1 MLNVE
6 MLSTG
11 DEVLHGQIID
21 TNAAWLADFFFNQGL
36 PLTRRNTV
44 GDDLDALVAIL
55 RERSEQADV
64 LIVNGGL
71 GPTSDDLSALAAA
84 TAKGE
89 GLILHPEWLET
100 MTRFF
105 AERGRPM
112 AESNR
117 KQAEIPASAEMIN
130 NPVGTACGFAIQL
143 NRCLMF
149 FTPGVP
155 SEFKVM
161 VEQEILPRLRQRFT
175 LPDPPVCLR
184 MTTFGR
190 SESELAQSL
199 NPLTLPPGVVMGYLN
214 LGSCKWTGDAHTDA
228 LIEATINNYTIEWKK
243 ADAVIKREKY
253 NITNGDELPQTG
265 VIQMAKV
272 YIAKKRKLK
281 VGDKMAGR
289 HGNKGIVARI
299 VRDEDM
305 PFLEDGTIVD
315 ICLNP
320 LGVPS
325 RMNLGQIYETV
336 LGWAGRELG
345 LKFATPIFDG
355 ASLDQINEYT
365 AKAGIPHSGRTYLYD
380 GGTGEKF
387 DQPATVGVIYMLKLG
402 HMIDDKMHARSIGPY
417 SLITQQPLGGKAQ
430 FGGQRFGEMEVW
442 ALEGFGAANILQEI
456 LTIKSD
462 DVMGRAKA
470 YEAIVK
476 GENLP
481 KPGIPEA
488 MNVLLHELR
497 GLALSVKLE

>member
-11 DEVLHGQIID
+11 DEVLHGQIVD

-184 MTTFGR
+184 LTTFGR

-199 NPLTLPPGVVMGYLN
+199 NPLTLPPGVVMGYR
-214 LGSCKWTGDAHTDA
+214 SSMPI
-228 LIEATINNYTIEWKK
+228 IE
-243 ADAVIKREKY
+243 
-253 NITNGDELPQTG
+253 
-265 VIQMAKV
+265 
-272 YIAKKRKLK
+272 
-281 VGDKMAGR
+281 
-289 HGNKGIVARI
+289 
-299 VRDEDM
+299 
-305 PFLEDGTIVD
+305 
-315 ICLNP
+315 
-320 LGVPS
+320 
-325 RMNLGQIYETV
+325 
-336 LGWAGRELG
+336 
-345 LKFATPIFDG
+345 
-355 ASLDQINEYT
+355 
-365 AKAGIPHSGRTYLYD
+365 
-380 GGTGEKF
+380 
-387 DQPATVGVIYMLKLG
+387 LKLT
-402 HMIDDKMHARSIGPY
+402 GPANQRDAMLALWPEVRKVAGD
-417 SLITQQPLGGKAQ
+417 SLIFEGTEGLPAQIARCLQERQLSLTLSEQFTSGLLALQLSRAGAPLLASEVVPAQ
-430 FGGQRFGEMEVW
+430 EETLAQAAR
-442 ALEGFGAANILQEI
+442 GAAERRINHF
-456 LTIKSD
+456 
-462 DVMGRAKA
+462 A
-470 YEAIVK
+470 
-476 GENLP
+476 
-481 KPGIPEA
+481 
-488 MNVLLHELR
+488 
-497 GLALSVKLE
+497 GLALAVSGQENDHLNVALATPDGTFALRVKFSATRHSLAVRQEVCAMMALNMLRRWLNGQPLASEHGWINVVDSLSL

>member
-11 DEVLHGQIID
+11 DEVLHGQIVD

-36 PLTRRNTV
+36 PLTRRHTV

-84 TAKGE
+84 TAKCE
-89 GLILHPEWLET
+89 GLILHPEWLDT

-175 LPDPPVCLR
+175 LPEPPVCLR
-184 MTTFGR
+184 LTTFGR

-199 NPLTLPPGVVMGYLN
+199 NPLTLPPGVVMGYR
-214 LGSCKWTGDAHTDA
+214 SSMPI
-228 LIEATINNYTIEWKK
+228 IE
-243 ADAVIKREKY
+243 
-253 NITNGDELPQTG
+253 
-265 VIQMAKV
+265 
-272 YIAKKRKLK
+272 
-281 VGDKMAGR
+281 
-289 HGNKGIVARI
+289 
-299 VRDEDM
+299 
-305 PFLEDGTIVD
+305 
-315 ICLNP
+315 
-320 LGVPS
+320 
-325 RMNLGQIYETV
+325 
-336 LGWAGRELG
+336 
-345 LKFATPIFDG
+345 
-355 ASLDQINEYT
+355 
-365 AKAGIPHSGRTYLYD
+365 
-380 GGTGEKF
+380 
-387 DQPATVGVIYMLKLG
+387 LKLT
-402 HMIDDKMHARSIGPY
+402 GPAEQRDAMLALWPEVRKVAGD
-417 SLITQQPLGGKAQ
+417 SLIFEGTEGLPAQ
-430 FGGQRFGEMEVW
+430 IARC
-442 ALEGFGAANILQEI
+442 LQERQLS
-456 LTIKSD
+456 LTLSEQFT
-462 DVMGRAKA
+462 GGLLALQLSRAGA
-470 YEAIVK
+470 
-476 GENLP
+476 P
-481 KPGIPEA
+481 
-488 MNVLLHELR
+488 LLASEVVPAQEETLAQAARWAAERRINHFA
-497 GLALSVKLE
+497 GLALAVSGQENDHLNVALATPDGTFALRVKFSVTRHSLAVRQEVCAMMALNLLRRWLNGQPLASEHGWINVVDSLSL

>member
-11 DEVLHGQIID
+11 DEVLHGQIVD

-36 PLTRRNTV
+36 PLTRRHTV

-89 GLILHPEWLET
+89 GLILHPEWLDT

-175 LPDPPVCLR
+175 LPEPPVCLR
-184 MTTFGR
+184 LTTFGR

-199 NPLTLPPGVVMGYLN
+199 NPLTLPPGVVMGYR
-214 LGSCKWTGDAHTDA
+214 SSMPI
-228 LIEATINNYTIEWKK
+228 IE
-243 ADAVIKREKY
+243 
-253 NITNGDELPQTG
+253 
-265 VIQMAKV
+265 
-272 YIAKKRKLK
+272 
-281 VGDKMAGR
+281 
-289 HGNKGIVARI
+289 
-299 VRDEDM
+299 
-305 PFLEDGTIVD
+305 
-315 ICLNP
+315 
-320 LGVPS
+320 
-325 RMNLGQIYETV
+325 
-336 LGWAGRELG
+336 
-345 LKFATPIFDG
+345 
-355 ASLDQINEYT
+355 
-365 AKAGIPHSGRTYLYD
+365 
-380 GGTGEKF
+380 
-387 DQPATVGVIYMLKLG
+387 LKLT
-402 HMIDDKMHARSIGPY
+402 GPAEQRDAMLALWPEVRKVAGD
-417 SLITQQPLGGKAQ
+417 SLIFEGTEGLPAQ
-430 FGGQRFGEMEVW
+430 IARC
-442 ALEGFGAANILQEI
+442 LQERQLS
-456 LTIKSD
+456 LTLSEQFT
-462 DVMGRAKA
+462 GGLLALQLSRAGA
-470 YEAIVK
+470 
-476 GENLP
+476 P
-481 KPGIPEA
+481 
-488 MNVLLHELR
+488 LLASEVVPAQEETLAQAARWAAERRINHFA
-497 GLALSVKLE
+497 GLALAVSGQENDHLNVALATPDGTFALRVKFSVTRHSLAVRQEVCAMMALNLLRRWLNGQPLASEHGWINVVDSLSM

>member
-11 DEVLHGQIID
+11 DEVLHGQIVD

-44 GDDLDALVAIL
+44 GDNLDALVAIL

-175 LPDPPVCLR
+175 LPVCLR

-199 NPLTLPPGVVMGYLN
+199 NPLTLPPGVVMGYR
-214 LGSCKWTGDAHTDA
+214 SSMPI
-228 LIEATINNYTIEWKK
+228 IE
-243 ADAVIKREKY
+243 
-253 NITNGDELPQTG
+253 
-265 VIQMAKV
+265 
-272 YIAKKRKLK
+272 
-281 VGDKMAGR
+281 
-289 HGNKGIVARI
+289 
-299 VRDEDM
+299 
-305 PFLEDGTIVD
+305 
-315 ICLNP
+315 
-320 LGVPS
+320 
-325 RMNLGQIYETV
+325 
-336 LGWAGRELG
+336 
-345 LKFATPIFDG
+345 
-355 ASLDQINEYT
+355 
-365 AKAGIPHSGRTYLYD
+365 
-380 GGTGEKF
+380 
-387 DQPATVGVIYMLKLG
+387 LKLT
-402 HMIDDKMHARSIGPY
+402 GPANQRDAMLALWPEVRKVAGD
-417 SLITQQPLGGKAQ
+417 SLIFEGTEGLPAQ
-430 FGGQRFGEMEVW
+430 IARC
-442 ALEGFGAANILQEI
+442 LQERQLS
-456 LTIKSD
+456 LTLSEQFTS
-462 DVMGRAKA
+462 GLLALQLSRAGA
-470 YEAIVK
+470 
-476 GENLP
+476 P
-481 KPGIPEA
+481 
-488 MNVLLHELR
+488 LLASEVVPAQEETLAQAARWAAERRINHFA
-497 GLALSVKLE
+497 GLALAVSGQENDHLNVALATPDGTFALRVKFSATRHSLAVRQEVCAMMALNMLRRWLNGQPLASEHGWINVVDSLSL

>member
-199 NPLTLPPGVVMGYLN
+199 NPLTLPPGVVMGYR
-214 LGSCKWTGDAHTDA
+214 SSMPI
-228 LIEATINNYTIEWKK
+228 IE
-243 ADAVIKREKY
+243 
-253 NITNGDELPQTG
+253 
-265 VIQMAKV
+265 
-272 YIAKKRKLK
+272 
-281 VGDKMAGR
+281 
-289 HGNKGIVARI
+289 
-299 VRDEDM
+299 
-305 PFLEDGTIVD
+305 
-315 ICLNP
+315 
-320 LGVPS
+320 
-325 RMNLGQIYETV
+325 
-336 LGWAGRELG
+336 
-345 LKFATPIFDG
+345 
-355 ASLDQINEYT
+355 
-365 AKAGIPHSGRTYLYD
+365 
-380 GGTGEKF
+380 
-387 DQPATVGVIYMLKLG
+387 LKLT
-402 HMIDDKMHARSIGPY
+402 GPANQRDAMLALWPEVRKVAGD
-417 SLITQQPLGGKAQ
+417 SLIFEGTEGLPTQIA
-430 FGGQRFGEMEVW
+430 RC
-442 ALEGFGAANILQEI
+442 LQERQLS
-456 LTIKSD
+456 LTLSEQFT
-462 DVMGRAKA
+462 GGLLALQLSRAGA
-470 YEAIVK
+470 
-476 GENLP
+476 P
-481 KPGIPEA
+481 
-488 MNVLLHELR
+488 LLASEVVPAQEETLAQAARWAAERRINHFA
-497 GLALSVKLE
+497 GLALAVSGQENDHLNVALATPDGTFALRVKFSVPRHSLAVRQEVCAMMALNMLRRWLNGQPLASEHGWINVVDSLSL

>member
-161 VEQEILPRLRQRFT
+161 VEQEIFPPLPQRFP

-184 MTTFGR
+184 LTTFGR

-199 NPLTLPPGVVMGYLN
+199 NPLTLPPGVVMGYR
-214 LGSCKWTGDAHTDA
+214 SSMPI
-228 LIEATINNYTIEWKK
+228 IE
-243 ADAVIKREKY
+243 
-253 NITNGDELPQTG
+253 
-265 VIQMAKV
+265 
-272 YIAKKRKLK
+272 
-281 VGDKMAGR
+281 
-289 HGNKGIVARI
+289 
-299 VRDEDM
+299 
-305 PFLEDGTIVD
+305 
-315 ICLNP
+315 
-320 LGVPS
+320 
-325 RMNLGQIYETV
+325 
-336 LGWAGRELG
+336 
-345 LKFATPIFDG
+345 
-355 ASLDQINEYT
+355 
-365 AKAGIPHSGRTYLYD
+365 
-380 GGTGEKF
+380 
-387 DQPATVGVIYMLKLG
+387 LKLT
-402 HMIDDKMHARSIGPY
+402 GPANQRDAMLALWPEVRKVAGD
-417 SLITQQPLGGKAQ
+417 SLIFEGTEGLPAQ
-430 FGGQRFGEMEVW
+430 IARC
-442 ALEGFGAANILQEI
+442 LQERQLS
-456 LTIKSD
+456 LTLSEQFTS
-462 DVMGRAKA
+462 GLLALQLSRAGA
-470 YEAIVK
+470 
-476 GENLP
+476 P
-481 KPGIPEA
+481 
-488 MNVLLHELR
+488 LLASEVVPAQEETLAQAARWAAERRINHFA
-497 GLALSVKLE
+497 GLALAVSGQENDHLNVALATPDGTFALRVKFSATRHSLAVRQEVCAMMALNMLRRWLNGQPLASEHGWINVVDSLSL

>member
-36 PLTRRNTV
+36 PITRRNTV

-199 NPLTLPPGVVMGYLN
+199 NPLTLPPGVVMGYR
-214 LGSCKWTGDAHTDA
+214 SSMPI
-228 LIEATINNYTIEWKK
+228 IE
-243 ADAVIKREKY
+243 
-253 NITNGDELPQTG
+253 
-265 VIQMAKV
+265 
-272 YIAKKRKLK
+272 
-281 VGDKMAGR
+281 
-289 HGNKGIVARI
+289 
-299 VRDEDM
+299 
-305 PFLEDGTIVD
+305 
-315 ICLNP
+315 
-320 LGVPS
+320 
-325 RMNLGQIYETV
+325 
-336 LGWAGRELG
+336 
-345 LKFATPIFDG
+345 
-355 ASLDQINEYT
+355 
-365 AKAGIPHSGRTYLYD
+365 
-380 GGTGEKF
+380 
-387 DQPATVGVIYMLKLG
+387 LKLT
-402 HMIDDKMHARSIGPY
+402 GPADQRDAMLALWPEVRKVAGD
-417 SLITQQPLGGKAQ
+417 SLIFEGTEGLPAQ
-430 FGGQRFGEMEVW
+430 IARC
-442 ALEGFGAANILQEI
+442 LQERQLS
-456 LTIKSD
+456 LTLSEQFTS
-462 DVMGRAKA
+462 GLLALQLSRAGA
-470 YEAIVK
+470 
-476 GENLP
+476 P
-481 KPGIPEA
+481 
-488 MNVLLHELR
+488 LLASEVVPAQEETLAQAARWAAERRINHFA
-497 GLALSVKLE
+497 GLALAVSGQENDHLNVALATPDGTFALRVKFSATRHSLAVRQEVCAMMALNMLRRWLNGQPLASEHGWINVVDSLSL

>member
-55 RERSEQADV
+55 RERSEEADV

-199 NPLTLPPGVVMGYLN
+199 NPLTLPPGVVMGYR
-214 LGSCKWTGDAHTDA
+214 SSMPI
-228 LIEATINNYTIEWKK
+228 IE
-243 ADAVIKREKY
+243 
-253 NITNGDELPQTG
+253 
-265 VIQMAKV
+265 
-272 YIAKKRKLK
+272 
-281 VGDKMAGR
+281 
-289 HGNKGIVARI
+289 
-299 VRDEDM
+299 
-305 PFLEDGTIVD
+305 
-315 ICLNP
+315 
-320 LGVPS
+320 
-325 RMNLGQIYETV
+325 
-336 LGWAGRELG
+336 
-345 LKFATPIFDG
+345 
-355 ASLDQINEYT
+355 
-365 AKAGIPHSGRTYLYD
+365 
-380 GGTGEKF
+380 
-387 DQPATVGVIYMLKLG
+387 LKLT
-402 HMIDDKMHARSIGPY
+402 GPANQRDAMLALWPEVRKVAGD
-417 SLITQQPLGGKAQ
+417 SLIFEGTEGLPAQ
-430 FGGQRFGEMEVW
+430 IARC
-442 ALEGFGAANILQEI
+442 LQERQLS
-456 LTIKSD
+456 LTLSEQFTS
-462 DVMGRAKA
+462 GLLALQLSRAGA
-470 YEAIVK
+470 
-476 GENLP
+476 P
-481 KPGIPEA
+481 
-488 MNVLLHELR
+488 LLASEVVPAQEETLAQAARWAAERRINHFA
-497 GLALSVKLE
+497 GLALAVSGQENDHLNVALATPDGTFALRVKFSATRHSLAVRQEVCAMMALNMLRRWLNGQPLASEHGWINVVDSLSL

>member
-161 VEQEILPRLRQRFT
+161 VEQEILPLLRQRFA

-199 NPLTLPPGVVMGYLN
+199 NPLTLPPGVVMGYR
-214 LGSCKWTGDAHTDA
+214 SSMPI
-228 LIEATINNYTIEWKK
+228 IE
-243 ADAVIKREKY
+243 
-253 NITNGDELPQTG
+253 
-265 VIQMAKV
+265 
-272 YIAKKRKLK
+272 
-281 VGDKMAGR
+281 
-289 HGNKGIVARI
+289 
-299 VRDEDM
+299 
-305 PFLEDGTIVD
+305 
-315 ICLNP
+315 
-320 LGVPS
+320 
-325 RMNLGQIYETV
+325 
-336 LGWAGRELG
+336 
-345 LKFATPIFDG
+345 
-355 ASLDQINEYT
+355 
-365 AKAGIPHSGRTYLYD
+365 
-380 GGTGEKF
+380 
-387 DQPATVGVIYMLKLG
+387 LKLT
-402 HMIDDKMHARSIGPY
+402 GPANQRDAMLALWPEVRKVAGD
-417 SLITQQPLGGKAQ
+417 SLIFEGTEGLPAQ
-430 FGGQRFGEMEVW
+430 IARC
-442 ALEGFGAANILQEI
+442 LQERQLS
-456 LTIKSD
+456 LTLSEQFTS
-462 DVMGRAKA
+462 GLLALQLSRAGA
-470 YEAIVK
+470 
-476 GENLP
+476 P
-481 KPGIPEA
+481 
-488 MNVLLHELR
+488 LLASEVVPAQEETLAQAARWAAERRINHFA
-497 GLALSVKLE
+497 GLALAVSGQENDHLNVALATPDGTFALRVKFSATRHSLAVRQEVCAMMALNMLRRWLNGQPLASEHGWINVVDSLSL

>member
-11 DEVLHGQIID
+11 DEVLHGQIVD

-36 PLTRRNTV
+36 PLTRRHTV

-130 NPVGTACGFAIQL
+130 NPVGTACGFAVQL

-175 LPDPPVCLR
+175 LPEPPVCLR
-184 MTTFGR
+184 LTTFGR

-199 NPLTLPPGVVMGYLN
+199 NPLTLPPGVVMGYR
-214 LGSCKWTGDAHTDA
+214 SAMPI
-228 LIEATINNYTIEWKK
+228 IE
-243 ADAVIKREKY
+243 
-253 NITNGDELPQTG
+253 
-265 VIQMAKV
+265 
-272 YIAKKRKLK
+272 
-281 VGDKMAGR
+281 
-289 HGNKGIVARI
+289 
-299 VRDEDM
+299 
-305 PFLEDGTIVD
+305 
-315 ICLNP
+315 
-320 LGVPS
+320 
-325 RMNLGQIYETV
+325 
-336 LGWAGRELG
+336 
-345 LKFATPIFDG
+345 
-355 ASLDQINEYT
+355 
-365 AKAGIPHSGRTYLYD
+365 
-380 GGTGEKF
+380 
-387 DQPATVGVIYMLKLG
+387 LKLT
-402 HMIDDKMHARSIGPY
+402 GPADQRDAMLALWPEVRKVAGD
-417 SLITQQPLGGKAQ
+417 SLIFEGTEGLPAQ
-430 FGGQRFGEMEVW
+430 IARC
-442 ALEGFGAANILQEI
+442 LQERQLS
-456 LTIKSD
+456 LTLSEQFT
-462 DVMGRAKA
+462 GGLLALQLSRAGA
-470 YEAIVK
+470 
-476 GENLP
+476 P
-481 KPGIPEA
+481 
-488 MNVLLHELR
+488 LLASEVVPAQEETLAQAARWAAERRINHFA
-497 GLALSVKLE
+497 GLALAVSGQENDHLNVALATPDGTFALRVKFSATRHSLAVRQEVCAMMALNMLRRWLNGQPLASEHGWINVVDSLSL

>member
-199 NPLTLPPGVVMGYLN
+199 NPLTLPPGVVMGYR
-214 LGSCKWTGDAHTDA
+214 SSMPI
-228 LIEATINNYTIEWKK
+228 IE
-243 ADAVIKREKY
+243 
-253 NITNGDELPQTG
+253 
-265 VIQMAKV
+265 
-272 YIAKKRKLK
+272 
-281 VGDKMAGR
+281 
-289 HGNKGIVARI
+289 
-299 VRDEDM
+299 
-305 PFLEDGTIVD
+305 
-315 ICLNP
+315 
-320 LGVPS
+320 
-325 RMNLGQIYETV
+325 
-336 LGWAGRELG
+336 
-345 LKFATPIFDG
+345 
-355 ASLDQINEYT
+355 
-365 AKAGIPHSGRTYLYD
+365 
-380 GGTGEKF
+380 
-387 DQPATVGVIYMLKLG
+387 LKLT
-402 HMIDDKMHARSIGPY
+402 GPANQRDAMLALWPEVRKVAGD
-417 SLITQQPLGGKAQ
+417 SLIFEGTEGLPAQ
-430 FGGQRFGEMEVW
+430 IARC
-442 ALEGFGAANILQEI
+442 LQERQLS
-456 LTIKSD
+456 LTLSEQFTS
-462 DVMGRAKA
+462 GLLALQLSRAGA
-470 YEAIVK
+470 
-476 GENLP
+476 P
-481 KPGIPEA
+481 
-488 MNVLLHELR
+488 LLVSEVVPAQEETLAQAARWAAERRINHFA
-497 GLALSVKLE
+497 GLALAVSGQENDHLNVALATPDGTFALRVKFSATRHSLAVRQEVCAMMALNMLRRWLNGQPLASEHGWINVVDSLSL

>member
-199 NPLTLPPGVVMGYLN
+199 NPLTLPPGVVMGYR
-214 LGSCKWTGDAHTDA
+214 SSMPI
-228 LIEATINNYTIEWKK
+228 IE
-243 ADAVIKREKY
+243 
-253 NITNGDELPQTG
+253 
-265 VIQMAKV
+265 
-272 YIAKKRKLK
+272 
-281 VGDKMAGR
+281 
-289 HGNKGIVARI
+289 
-299 VRDEDM
+299 
-305 PFLEDGTIVD
+305 
-315 ICLNP
+315 
-320 LGVPS
+320 
-325 RMNLGQIYETV
+325 
-336 LGWAGRELG
+336 
-345 LKFATPIFDG
+345 
-355 ASLDQINEYT
+355 
-365 AKAGIPHSGRTYLYD
+365 
-380 GGTGEKF
+380 
-387 DQPATVGVIYMLKLG
+387 LKLT
-402 HMIDDKMHARSIGPY
+402 GPANQRDAMLALWPEVRKVAGD
-417 SLITQQPLGGKAQ
+417 SLIFEGTEGLPAQ
-430 FGGQRFGEMEVW
+430 IARC
-442 ALEGFGAANILQEI
+442 LQERQLS
-456 LTIKSD
+456 LTLSEQFTS
-462 DVMGRAKA
+462 GLLALQLSRAGA
-470 YEAIVK
+470 
-476 GENLP
+476 P
-481 KPGIPEA
+481 
-488 MNVLLHELR
+488 LLASEVVPAQEETLAQAARWAAERRINHFA
-497 GLALSVKLE
+497 GLALAVSGQENDPLNVALATPDGTFALRVKFSATRHSLAVRQEVCAMMALNMLRRWLNGQPLASEHGWINVVDSLSL

>member
-184 MTTFGR
+184 LTTFGR

-199 NPLTLPPGVVMGYLN
+199 NPLTLPPGVVMGYR
-214 LGSCKWTGDAHTDA
+214 SSMPI
-228 LIEATINNYTIEWKK
+228 IE
-243 ADAVIKREKY
+243 
-253 NITNGDELPQTG
+253 
-265 VIQMAKV
+265 
-272 YIAKKRKLK
+272 
-281 VGDKMAGR
+281 
-289 HGNKGIVARI
+289 
-299 VRDEDM
+299 
-305 PFLEDGTIVD
+305 
-315 ICLNP
+315 
-320 LGVPS
+320 
-325 RMNLGQIYETV
+325 
-336 LGWAGRELG
+336 
-345 LKFATPIFDG
+345 
-355 ASLDQINEYT
+355 
-365 AKAGIPHSGRTYLYD
+365 
-380 GGTGEKF
+380 
-387 DQPATVGVIYMLKLG
+387 LKLT
-402 HMIDDKMHARSIGPY
+402 GPANQRDAMLALWPEVRKVAGD
-417 SLITQQPLGGKAQ
+417 SLIFEGTEGLPAQ
-430 FGGQRFGEMEVW
+430 FARC
-442 ALEGFGAANILQEI
+442 LQERQLS
-456 LTIKSD
+456 LTLSEQFTS
-462 DVMGRAKA
+462 GLLALQLSRAGA
-470 YEAIVK
+470 
-476 GENLP
+476 P
-481 KPGIPEA
+481 
-488 MNVLLHELR
+488 LLASEVVPAQEETLAQAARWAAERRINHFA
-497 GLALSVKLE
+497 GLALAVSGQENDHLNVALATPDGTFALRVKFSATRHSLAVRQEVCAMMALNMLRRWLNGQPLASEHGWINVVDSLSL